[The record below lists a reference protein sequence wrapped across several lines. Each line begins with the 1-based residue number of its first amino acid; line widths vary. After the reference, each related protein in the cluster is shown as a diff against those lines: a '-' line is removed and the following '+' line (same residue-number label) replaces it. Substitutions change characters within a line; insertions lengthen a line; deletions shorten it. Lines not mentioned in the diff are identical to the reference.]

1 MKTPP
6 ERWTGRAAPADE
18 GAMDAEDRAAV
29 FLRRAIVRQPLSAAA
44 LAGVRDRI
52 APAERARPRRRWA
65 LRMAV
70 GIALFLSGGG
80 VVMSATLLG
89 GWSPFRRARELPPA
103 RPVSADVPG
112 ARHAARASATRAPST
127 VEAPPPVAA
136 SPQVPA
142 RRARALEP
150 VASPERT
157 APPDLAPPSAAEP
170 ARQSAIAEE
179 SALIGAA
186 LRRLREADDAA
197 GALAL
202 LDDHDVRF
210 GSTGA
215 LANEAATT
223 RVEALLR
230 TGSLKRALVVLD
242 GLSPRPAG
250 RGRELLAT
258 RGELRAE
265 AGRCSEALADFEPL
279 LADDGARDLISER
292 ALYGR
297 AACRAR
303 LGEND
308 AARADLETYLARF
321 PSGRFAAR
329 ARAALGQ

>member
-1 MKTPP
+1 MKAPP

-18 GAMDAEDRAAV
+18 DAMDAEDRAAV

-52 APAERARPRRRWA
+52 APAERARPGRRRA
-65 LRMAV
+65 LRLAV

-103 RPVSADVPG
+103 RPVNVDAPS
-112 ARHAARASATRAPST
+112 ARHTPRAGAEPAPST
-127 VEAPPPVAA
+127 LEAPPPVPP

-142 RRARALEP
+142 RRVRAP
-150 VASPERT
+150 QAVASPEAT
-157 APPDLAPPSAAEP
+157 APPDLAPPPAAEP
-170 ARQSAIAEE
+170 ARPSAIAEE

-202 LDDHDVRF
+202 LDDHDARF
-210 GSTGA
+210 GGAGA
-215 LANEAATT
+215 LAAEAATT

-230 TGSLKRALVVLD
+230 MGSLKRALAVLD
-242 GLSPRPAG
+242 ELTPRPAG

-265 AGRCSEALADFEPL
+265 AARCGEALADFEPL
-279 LADDGARDLISER
+279 LVDDGARDLISER

-308 AARADLETYLARF
+308 AARSDLETYLARF
-321 PSGRFAAR
+321 PAGRFAVR
-329 ARAALGQ
+329 ARAALGK